1 MDNITPPNPANSPYS
16 FPRIVRF
23 IIVTVTLLTVG
34 FLLWYFST
42 IVGYVLASV
51 VLSLIGKPVVN
62 LLEKIKIG
70 RFRMPEAL
78 AALITLILLWGVI
91 GGFLALV
98 IPGVALQVDKFSQV
112 DSSAILKAL
121 QEPIDKLVLWLQ
133 NHNIQF
139 SGHQSLE
146 EYVNE
151 QVVGAFSL
159 SGFSN
164 LFGTLFGFL
173 GELSVAVFSI
183 SFITFFF
190 LRDQTLFYKAVM
202 SAVPERYEEKAKQII
217 NDSRVLL
224 TRYFAGLAIQITLIM
239 LCVTFGCLILRLNFQ
254 LSLTIGFA
262 AGLFNI
268 VPYVGPLAG
277 GAFGIM
283 LAITNNLDMD
293 FYSETMPLIIK
304 MIVMLSIVHILDN
317 VLFQPII
324 FSKSVKAHPLEL
336 FIVLL
341 IAGNVGGLVGMVL
354 AIPGYTFIRIIL
366 KQFFNN
372 FKIVRKLTR
381 GI

>member
-1 MDNITPPNPANSPYS
+1 MDNTTPPNPTNSPYS
-16 FPRIVRF
+16 FSRIVRF

-42 IVGYVLASV
+42 IVAYVLASV

-70 RFRMPEAL
+70 RFRVPDTL
-78 AALITLILLWGVI
+78 AAFITLILLWGVI

-98 IPGVALQVDKFSQV
+98 IPGVAMQVEKFSQV

-121 QEPIDKLVLWLQ
+121 QEPIDKFVLWLED
-133 NHNIQF
+133 HNIQF
-139 SGHQSLE
+139 AGHQTLE

-202 SAVPERYEEKAKQII
+202 SAAPERYEEKVKQII
-217 NDSRVLL
+217 YDSRVLL

-239 LCVTFGCLILRLNFQ
+239 LCVTLGSLILGLNFQ

-304 MIVMLSIVHILDN
+304 MIIMLSVVHILDN

-341 IAGNVGGLVGMVL
+341 IAGNVGGLIGMVL

>member
-1 MDNITPPNPANSPYS
+1 MDNTNPANPANSPYS

-23 IIVTVTLLTVG
+23 IIVTITLLTVG

-42 IVGYVLASV
+42 IVAYVLASV

-62 LLEKIKIG
+62 LMEKIKIG
-70 RFRMPEAL
+70 RFYVPDTL
-78 AALITLILLWGVI
+78 AAFVTLILLWGVI

-98 IPGVALQVDKFSQV
+98 VPGVALQVEKFSQV

-121 QEPIDKLVLWLQ
+121 QEPIDKLVLWLEA
-133 NHNIQF
+133 HNIQF

-202 SAVPERYEEKAKQII
+202 SATPERYEEKVKHII
-217 NDSRVLL
+217 YDSRVLL
-224 TRYFAGLAIQITLIM
+224 TRYFVGIAIQITLIM
-239 LCVTFGCLILRLNFQ
+239 LCVTVGCLILGLNFQ

-293 FYSETMPLIIK
+293 FYTETMPLIIK

>member
-1 MDNITPPNPANSPYS
+1 MENPNSPYS
-16 FPRIVRF
+16 LSRIVRF
-23 IIVTVTLLTVG
+23 IIVTATLLLVG

-42 IVGYVLASV
+42 IVAYILASV
-51 VLSLIGKPVVN
+51 VLSLIGKPIVN
-62 LLEKIKIG
+62 LLEKIRFG
-70 RFRMPEAL
+70 RFYVPDTL
-78 AALITLILLWGVI
+78 AAFITLILLWGI
-91 GGFLALV
+91 LGGFLALV

-112 DSSAILKAL
+112 DSSAILNAL
-121 QEPIDKLVLWLQ
+121 QEPIDKLVLWLEA
-133 NHNIQF
+133 HNIQF
-139 SGHQSLE
+139 AGHQSLE

-151 QVVGAFSL
+151 QVIGAFSL
-159 SGFSN
+159 SAFSN

-202 SAVPERYEEKAKQII
+202 SATPERYEEKVRQII
-217 NDSRVLL
+217 ADSRVLL
-224 TRYFAGLAIQITLIM
+224 TRYFVGIAIQITLIM
-239 LCVTFGCLILRLNFQ
+239 LCVTIGCLIIGLNFQ

-283 LAITNNLDMD
+283 LAITNNLDLD
-293 FYSETMPLIIK
+293 FYTGTMPLIIE

-317 VLFQPII
+317 VVFQPVI

>member
-1 MDNITPPNPANSPYS
+1 MENTTPQYS
-16 FPRIVRF
+16 ISRIIRF
-23 IIVTVTLLTVG
+23 IIVTVSLLVVA
-34 FLLWYFST
+34 FLLWYFSA

-51 VLSLIGKPVVN
+51 VLSLIGKPIVN

-70 RFRMPEAL
+70 RFRMPDTL
-78 AALITLILLWGVI
+78 AAFITLLLLWGVL

-98 IPGVALQVDKFSQV
+98 IPGVAFQVEKFSQV

-121 QEPIDKLVLWLQ
+121 QEPIDKLVLWLEA
-133 NHNIQF
+133 HNIQF
-139 SGHQSLE
+139 AGHQSLE

-151 QVVGAFSL
+151 QVVDAFNVSA
-159 SGFSN
+159 FSN

-173 GELSVAVFSI
+173 GELGVAVFAI

-202 SAVPERYEEKAKQII
+202 SATPERYEEKVKQII
-217 NDSRVLL
+217 YDSRVLL
-224 TRYFAGLAIQITLIM
+224 TRYFVGIGIQITLIM
-239 LCVTFGCLILRLNFQ
+239 LCVTIGCLILGLDFQ
-254 LSLTIGFA
+254 LSVTIGFA

-283 LAITNNLDMD
+283 LAITNNLDLD
-293 FYSETMPLIIK
+293 FYSGTMPLIIG

-317 VLFQPII
+317 VIFQPVI

-341 IAGNVGGLVGMVL
+341 IAGNVGGLIGMVL

-372 FKIVRKLTR
+372 FKIVQKLTR